1 MSEERRRIL
10 VVEDN
15 VAMLGV
21 IRFKLE
27 RAGLRVVCA
36 HCGQTA
42 WELLS
47 QHDFDLVV
55 ADFQMPGMTGGELCR
70 RKRQDARL
78 AETPLILLTAKG
90 FELDLDHYRNVQSVS
105 AVIFKPFSP
114 QELVHTVNRCLAV
127 AAAGA

>member
-1 MSEERRRIL
+1 MSEESQGIL

-27 RAGLRVVCA
+27 RAGFRVVGA
-36 HCGQTA
+36 DCGQRA

-47 QHDFDLVV
+47 QDDFDLVV

-70 RKRQDARL
+70 RMREDARL
-78 AETPLILLTAKG
+78 VEIPLILLTAKG
-90 FELDLDHYRNVQSVS
+90 FELDLEHYRDVQSVS

-114 QELVHTVNRCLAV
+114 RELVHTVKRCLAV
-127 AAAGA
+127 GTAGA